1 MTIEQGIGCLIFIG
15 VSLRFYLYYFSL
27 DENIAEPENYSLDDI
42 KTKVMV
48 LNEKIADD
56 MWFL

>member
-1 MTIEQGIGCLIFIG
+1 MIKKGII
-15 VSLRFYLYYFSL
+15 SLLHMIMITNIIYTFSL
-27 DENIAEPENYSLDDI
+27 DENNEEPENYSLDDI

-48 LNEKIADD
+48 LDEKIADD